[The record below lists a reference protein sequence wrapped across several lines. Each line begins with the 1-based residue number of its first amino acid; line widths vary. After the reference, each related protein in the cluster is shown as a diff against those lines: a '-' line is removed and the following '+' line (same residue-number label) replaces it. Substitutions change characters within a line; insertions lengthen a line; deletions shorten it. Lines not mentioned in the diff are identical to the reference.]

1 MASQTP
7 TGASQRLLTMKFM
20 QRAAA
25 AAASPSSPSTPTS
38 DDGRASKRRKTSGQ
52 SPMTPQTPS
61 YVIDHK
67 AAQVA
72 REEEERK
79 RQEHA
84 ARQAE
89 KLGDSH
95 WVLDAAKLPGPD
107 QQAGKVLNVV
117 QVGFSQIDSR
127 RGEEDE
133 QAGVEKHTA
142 TDGPSLKTYGPRKA
156 ASKSDESSNDSSDS
170 DSSDSGSSDS
180 SSEDSA
186 KEAPRQSG
194 RASYGS
200 LKRQEIHSRQSA
212 ERKRVQKL
220 AKERRK
226 KEVKLNTLTSISG
239 GSNNFGR
246 RK

>member
-133 QAGVEKHTA
+133 QAG
-142 TDGPSLKTYGPRKA
+142 
-156 ASKSDESSNDSSDS
+156 ESSNDSSDS